1 MWQYKHP
8 TEIVFGNDE
17 IKNIH
22 TYLKG
27 LEFQNALLITANS
40 AVKSGV
46 AAELKEASEGR
57 IAELVHGID
66 ANPTTENVETCVK
79 MAEKFKIDGIVAL
92 GGGSVIDCAKATA
105 IVFAQQTSIQELIEG
120 EPITKALPIIAI
132 PTVSGASSEVSATAV
147 INWEEREIKHALIS
161 PLIYPK
167 LAIVD
172 PTLTLSCPPNV
183 TAVSGIDI
191 IAHSLDALT
200 SVKASPITNLYA
212 SEAAKIAF
220 TYLRQAVTDP
230 SNTYAKEQL
239 SYAAILAGKA
249 FSQTGTT
256 ASHACSYYLTMKYD
270 VPHAEACAFTLDAWF
285 LLNVKTKPDILLD
298 IRRIGFDSAECL
310 VTELNSLKKDLGFRS
325 TLHDIGVS
333 SNDIDEIATQALS
346 AANIKNNIT
355 PVNYDM
361 VRDIFLSKQ

>member
-1 MWQYKHP
+1 MWQYQHP
-8 TEIVFGNDE
+8 TKIVFGNGE

-22 TYLKG
+22 TYLNEVG
-27 LEFQNALLITANS
+27 FQKALVISSNS

-46 AAELKEASEGR
+46 ATELKEASKGR
-57 IAELVHGID
+57 IVGIIHGID
-66 ANPTTENVETCVK
+66 ANPTTENVEMCVRLAK
-79 MAEKFKIDGIVAL
+79 EFGIDGIVVI

-105 IVFAQQTSIQELIEG
+105 IVCAQSTSIQELIKG
-120 EPITKALPIIAI
+120 EPISNALPIIAI

-147 INWEEREIKHALIS
+147 INWKEKEIKHALIS

-167 LAIVD
+167 LALVD
-172 PTLTLSCPPNV
+172 PTLTFSCPSSV

-200 SVKASPITNLYA
+200 SVNATPLTNLYA

-220 TYLRQAVTDP
+220 TNLRQAVTDS
-230 SNTYAKEQL
+230 SNTHAKEQL
-239 SYAAILAGKA
+239 SLAAILAGKA

-256 ASHACSYYLTMKYD
+256 ASHACSYYLTMKFG
-270 VPHAEACAFTLDAWF
+270 VPHAEACAFTLDSWF
-285 LLNVKTKPDILLD
+285 LLNVKTNPDILLD
-298 IRRIGFDSAECL
+298 IRRIGFDSAESL
-310 VTELNSLKKDLGFRS
+310 IAELNSLKKDLGLRS

-333 SNDIDEIATQALS
+333 LHHIEEIATQALN

-355 PVNYDM
+355 PVNHQM

>member
-1 MWQYKHP
+1 MWQYEHP
-8 TEIVFGNDE
+8 TKIVFGNSE
-17 IKNIH
+17 IKNIY
-22 TYLKG
+22 TYLNEAGFEK
-27 LEFQNALLITANS
+27 ALLISSNS

-57 IAELVHGID
+57 IIEMIHGIH
-66 ANPTTENVETCVK
+66 ANPTTENVEMCVRAAK
-79 MAEKFKIDGIVAL
+79 ELGIDGIVAI

-105 IVFAQQTSIQELIEG
+105 IVYAQSTSIQELIEG
-120 EPITKALPIIAI
+120 TPISSALPIIAI
-132 PTVSGASSEVSATAV
+132 PTVSGASSEVSASAV
-147 INWEEREIKHALIS
+147 INWEEKEIKHALIS

-172 PTLTLSCPPNV
+172 PTLTFSCPSNV

-200 SVKASPITNLYA
+200 SVKATPLTNLYA

-220 TYLRQAVTDP
+220 SHLRQAVADP
-230 SNTYAKEQL
+230 SNNDAKEQL
-239 SYAAILAGKA
+239 AFAAILAGKA

-256 ASHACSYYLTMKYD
+256 ASHACSYYLTMKFG
-270 VPHAEACAFTLDAWF
+270 VPHAEACAFTLDSWF
-285 LLNVKTKPDILLD
+285 LLNVKTNPDILSD
-298 IRRIGFDSAECL
+298 IHRIGFDSAESL
-310 VTELNSLKKDLGFRS
+310 VAELNSLKKDLGLRS

-333 SNDIDEIATQALS
+333 LHDIDEIATQALN
-346 AANIKNNIT
+346 AVNIKNNIT
-355 PVNYDM
+355 SVNHEM